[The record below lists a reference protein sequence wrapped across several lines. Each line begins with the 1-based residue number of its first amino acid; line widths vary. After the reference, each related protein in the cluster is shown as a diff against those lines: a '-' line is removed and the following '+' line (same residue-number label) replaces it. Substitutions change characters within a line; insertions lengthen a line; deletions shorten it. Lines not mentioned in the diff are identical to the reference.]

1 MNTDLERQFRSSD
14 ERAQTRLAL
23 KDSTRKPS
31 HPVRAS
37 EICMRASSTTDQN
50 SSDHLIAGQPSS
62 HSPPTAAPGW
72 HQTHRSDPQA
82 HRQHRL
88 AALAGSFEETIHSTP
103 FGD

>member
-50 SSDHLIAGQPSS
+50 SSGHLSLVNPRLTR
-62 HSPPTAAPGW
+62 HLLPPLDGIRSTDPIPRRTDSTAW
-72 HQTHRSDPQA
+72 LR
-82 HRQHRL
+82 
-88 AALAGSFEETIHSTP
+88 
-103 FGD
+103 